1 MGVVGGRA
9 QVRDRRGTCRGTCGS
24 CVVKLMVVQADT
36 EFASIQQHRPWLDR
50 APTLEDRWIESRIVA
65 DEARHGLQA
74 CRILRD
80 FGEEGQRFIDELL
93 TKREGEHKLDAFNM
107 KFDRWSD
114 VGAFTCLIDHVGV
127 YQLRAFQECSYG
139 PLARAMPLM
148 LSEEQLHLNFGASV
162 LRRMVQDG
170 SKSTVRRRRPRP
182 RSRSGTPAR
191 STCSAT
197 RTPRRAGARSNTA
210 SSAGRTTRPGP
221 DSSRRSRDC
230 SPRLASPYR
239 HPTSTDG
246 SFSGRRSDERVHA
259 GPGRHHVRRGAGP
272 RGSVRPPAGARVV
285 SARGRDIGRA

>member
-1 MGVVGGRA
+1 MSHAASSPATPPTGRSLKEGGTVEPVREILWGSAAGVRKYETAEELPGDMRKL
-9 QVRDRRGTCRGTCGS
+9 
-24 CVVKLMVVQADT
+24 VVKLMVVQADT

-80 FGEEGQRFIDELL
+80 FGEEGQRYIDELL

-114 VGAFTCLIDHVGV
+114 VGAFTCFVDRVGV

-170 SKSTVRRRRPRP
+170 PKYYGSKEEAQAAIEKWYPRALDMFGH
-182 RSRSGTPAR
+182 SNSDT
-191 STCSAT
+191 S
-197 RTPRRAGARSNTA
+197 RRAIEYGLKRWTNDEARARFIQEVSGLVAALGLTLP
-210 SSAGRTTRPGP
+210 SPEF
-221 DSSRRSRDC
+221 DRRV
-230 SPRLASPYR
+230 L
-239 HPTSTDG
+239 
-246 SFSGRRSDERVHA
+246 
-259 GPGRHHVRRGAGP
+259 
-272 RGSVRPPAGARVV
+272 
-285 SARGRDIGRA
+285 

>member
-1 MGVVGGRA
+1 MTTSGPGKTGPSAKSLSQGGTIEPVREILWGSSTGVRKYETA
-9 QVRDRRGTCRGTCGS
+9 QEIPEEMRRL
-24 CVVKLMVVQADT
+24 VVKLMVVQADT

-93 TKREGEHKLDAFNM
+93 AKREGEHKLDAFNM
-107 KFDRWSD
+107 PFDRWSD
-114 VGAFTCLIDHVGV
+114 VGAFTCLVDRVGV

-170 SKSTVRRRRPRP
+170 SKYYGSREEANEAVRKWYPRALDMFGHSNSDTSRRAIEFGLKRWTNEEARRRYIAEVTALLGPLGIEIP
-182 RSRSGTPAR
+182 PEHFD
-191 STCSAT
+191 
-197 RTPRRAGARSNTA
+197 RRV
-210 SSAGRTTRPGP
+210 
-221 DSSRRSRDC
+221 
-230 SPRLASPYR
+230 
-239 HPTSTDG
+239 
-246 SFSGRRSDERVHA
+246 E
-259 GPGRHHVRRGAGP
+259 
-272 RGSVRPPAGARVV
+272 
-285 SARGRDIGRA
+285 